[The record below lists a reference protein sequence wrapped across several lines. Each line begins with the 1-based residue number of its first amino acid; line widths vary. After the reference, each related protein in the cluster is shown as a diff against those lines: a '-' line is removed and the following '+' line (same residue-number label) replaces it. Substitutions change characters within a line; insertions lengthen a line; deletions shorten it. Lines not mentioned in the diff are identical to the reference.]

1 VKDTLA
7 TVRAAP
13 LMVPLA
19 LVATAAACGSSE
31 SAAQHGRYL
40 WVQNCAA
47 CHAIAPGRASPDVNA
62 KNLWDVH
69 PSREQVR
76 RAVIDGRP
84 GMPKGLLGGDDV
96 DSIAAYVVARTT
108 R

>member
-1 VKDTLA
+1 
-7 TVRAAP
+7 VRAAP

-19 LVATAAACGSSE
+19 LIATAAACGSSDTTAE
-31 SAAQHGRYL
+31 HQHYL

-47 CHAIAPGRASPDVNA
+47 CHAIAPGRASPVVNA

-69 PSREQVR
+69 PSVEQVR